1 MQQAHICSRM
11 SISLYHISVKLPG
24 LNNRKIWR
32 TYGSRRE
39 VTTVSMSSVVN
50 HIPAAPILIPEGP
63 WKQIP
68 GGVTAAKGFK
78 ATGIYGGLRAQGEKP
93 DLALVTCDVDAT
105 SAGAFT
111 TNVVAAAP
119 VVYCKKA
126 LEKLRT
132 ARAVLI
138 NAGQANAATGDA
150 GYQDVL
156 DCATSLAEM
165 LHLRQEEILVEST
178 GVIGHRIKKKALLEA
193 LPKLV
198 GSLSSTIEGADS
210 AAVAITT
217 TDLVSKSV
225 AIETKVGETCIRVGG
240 MAKGSGMIH
249 PNMATMLGVIT
260 TDAVVDSDVWR
271 KIVQLA
277 VSRSFNQ
284 ITVDGDTSTN
294 DTVIALASGLS
305 GAARI
310 SNLNSPEASELQS
323 CLDAV
328 MQGLAKSIAWDG
340 EGATC
345 LIEVSVTGT
354 SEEAEAAKIARSVA
368 SSSLVKA
375 AVYGRD
381 PNWGRI
387 ACAAGYAT
395 IPFNLNKLQISL
407 GDIVLMNNG
416 QPLPF
421 DRAAASKYLRKT
433 GEEHGTVEM
442 HISVGDGPGEGKA
455 WGCDLSYDYVKI
467 NAEYTT

>member
-1 MQQAHICSRM
+1 M
-11 SISLYHISVKLPG
+11 
-24 LNNRKIWR
+24 
-32 TYGSRRE
+32 
-39 VTTVSMSSVVN
+39 
-50 HIPAAPILIPEGP
+50 
-63 WKQIP
+63 
-68 GGVTAAKGFK
+68 
-78 ATGIYGGLRAQGEKP
+78 
-93 DLALVTCDVDAT
+93 
-105 SAGAFT
+105 
-111 TNVVAAAP
+111 
-119 VVYCKKA
+119 
-126 LEKLRT
+126 
-132 ARAVLI
+132 
-138 NAGQANAATGDA
+138 
-150 GYQDVL
+150 
-156 DCATSLAEM
+156 
-165 LHLRQEEILVEST
+165 
-178 GVIGHRIKKKALLEA
+178 
-193 LPKLV
+193 
-198 GSLSSTIEGADS
+198 
-210 AAVAITT
+210 
-217 TDLVSKSV
+217 
-225 AIETKVGETCIRVGG
+225 
-240 MAKGSGMIH
+240 
-249 PNMATMLGVIT
+249 
-260 TDAVVDSDVWR
+260 
-271 KIVQLA
+271 VQLA

-310 SNLNSPEASELQS
+310 SNLNGPEAAQLQS

-421 DRAAASKYLRKT
+421 DRAAASKYLRKA

>member
-1 MQQAHICSRM
+1 MLACTPHFVSLSFLELSTPKRYWLGDQGRKTM
-11 SISLYHISVKLPG
+11 SVAVSVAKEASNYIS
-24 LNNRKIWR
+24 
-32 TYGSRRE
+32 
-39 VTTVSMSSVVN
+39 
-50 HIPAAPILIPEGP
+50 AAPIFLPEGP
-63 WKQIP
+63 WQQIP
-68 GGVTAAKGFK
+68 GGVTAAAGFK
-78 ATGIYGGLRAQGEKP
+78 AAGMYGGLRALGEKP
-93 DLALVTCDVDAT
+93 DLALVTCDVDAI

-119 VVYCKKA
+119 VVYCKNA
-126 LEKLRT
+126 LNASPT

-150 GYQDVL
+150 GFQDVI
-156 DCATSLAEM
+156 DCSTALAN
-165 LHLRQEEILVEST
+165 LLNLKNEEVLIEST
-178 GVIGHRIKKKALLEA
+178 GVIGKRIKKEALLSS

-198 GSLSSTIEGADS
+198 GLLSSSADGANS

-225 AIETKVGETCIRVGG
+225 AIESEMGGTRIRVGG

-260 TDAVVDSDVWR
+260 TDALVSSEVWR
-271 KIVQLA
+271 RMVQIS

-294 DTVIALASGLS
+294 DAVIALASGLS
-305 GAARI
+305 GASKI
-310 SNLNSPEASELQS
+310 SSLNSSQANHLQM

-345 LIEVSVTGT
+345 LIEVRVDGAKD
-354 SEEAEAAKIARSVA
+354 EAEAAKIARSVA
-368 SSSLVKA
+368 SSSLTKA

-387 ACAAGYAT
+387 ACAAGYAG
-395 IPFNLNKLQISL
+395 IPFNPNELRISL
-407 GDIVLMNNG
+407 GDTLLMDAG

-421 DRAAASKYLRKT
+421 DSVAASSYMRKAGDT
-433 GEEHGTVEM
+433 HGTVEI
-442 HISVGDGPGEGKA
+442 HISIGDGPGSGVA

-467 NAEYTT
+467 NAEYST

>member
-1 MQQAHICSRM
+1 M
-11 SISLYHISVKLPG
+11 SMPLL
-24 LNNRKIWR
+24 L
-32 TYGSRRE
+32 
-39 VTTVSMSSVVN
+39 
-50 HIPAAPILIPEGP
+50 
-63 WKQIP
+63 
-68 GGVTAAKGFK
+68 
-78 ATGIYGGLRAQGEKP
+78 
-93 DLALVTCDVDAT
+93 
-105 SAGAFT
+105 
-111 TNVVAAAP
+111 
-119 VVYCKKA
+119 
-126 LEKLRT
+126 

-150 GYQDVL
+150 GYQDVIESVS
-156 DCATSLAEM
+156 SLAKLLQM
-165 LHLRQEEILVEST
+165 KPEEVLIEST
-178 GVIGHRIKKKALLEA
+178 GVIGQRIKKAALLKS

-198 GSLSSTIEGADS
+198 NSLSASTEGADA

-225 AIETKVGETCIRVGG
+225 AIQSQVGGTDIRIGG

-260 TDAVVDSDVWR
+260 TDAMVSSDVWR
-271 KIVQLA
+271 KMVQVA
-277 VSRSFNQ
+277 VNRSFNQ

-305 GAARI
+305 GSTKI
-310 SNLNSPEASELQS
+310 SSYNSNQAVQLQAG
-323 CLDAV
+323 LDVV

-345 LIEVSVTGT
+345 LIEVTVTGAD
-354 SEEAEAAKIARSVA
+354 SEPEAAKIARSVA

-387 ACAAGYAT
+387 AAAAGYAGISFDQT
-395 IPFNLNKLQISL
+395 KLRVLL
-407 GDIVLMNNG
+407 GDILLMDG
-416 QPLPF
+416 GEPQLF
-421 DRAAASKYLRKT
+421 DRRAASDYLKKA
-433 GEEHGTVEM
+433 GEIHGTVV
-442 HISVGDGPGEGKA
+442 INVSVGDGPGRGQA